1 MSSIK
6 EFIGILLLMTMQCCS
21 SLLTSNAHSI
31 STSVKMDN
39 ERLQL
44 LTVEFYSI
52 NKSKY
57 IVISKRLALS

>member
-6 EFIGILLLMTMQCCS
+6 EFIGIFLLMTMQGCS

-44 LTVEFYSI
+44 PTVEFYS